1 MNTIRIK
8 VLLCAVAFLSFT
20 QQSYSQCCAV
30 GGGSPLAGDVSQGV
44 LKQNQFE
51 ISSNFQY
58 VKTTKFLTGD
68 QVSTNF
74 LDQYSSQY
82 LFTRLAYGFSERFT
96 FSLESGYW
104 LDKTQVGLQARDSYG
119 SSGFG
124 DLILFPRYN
133 VVKGTTKNKF
143 KELTIGLGYKI
154 PIGKYNDSIGILE
167 PFSGET
173 FYSNKPPAVQASS
186 GAQDILFTLLYSG
199 GIPSSKLI
207 LSANVTY
214 ILKGWNPL
222 GEKLGDYASF
232 GLFLGR
238 PFFDKMSTAIQL
250 KGEWIGKMQINPDIL
265 MYTFHNFD
273 PESTGSRKVFVGP
286 QVSYLF
292 KNRFTV
298 FAQSEI
304 PVYQYVNGTQIASQ
318 AQFTFGLTY
327 RFMMKQSVAV
337 LNPAVPVP

>member
-1 MNTIRIK
+1 MNNIRIK
-8 VLLCAVAFLSFT
+8 ALLCAIVFLSFMT
-20 QQSYSQCCAV
+20 ESFSQCCAV

-44 LKQNQFE
+44 LKENQFE
-51 ISSNFQY
+51 ISSNFQF
-58 VKTTKFLTGD
+58 VKTTKFLTND
-68 QVSTNF
+68 ELSKNF
-74 LDQYSSQY
+74 LDEYSSQY
-82 LFTRLAYGFSERFT
+82 LFTRVAYGLSNRLT

-104 LDKTQVGLQARDSYG
+104 IDKTQVGLQARDSYG

-124 DLILFPRYN
+124 DLILFPKYN
-133 VVKGTTKNKF
+133 VVKGTTKNRF
-143 KELTIGLGYKI
+143 KELTIGIGYKI
-154 PIGKYNDSIGILE
+154 PIGSYHDSIGILE

-199 GIPSSKLI
+199 GIPSSKLT

-222 GEKLGDYASF
+222 GEKLGNYASF

-238 PFFDKMSTAIQL
+238 PFFDKLSAAIQL

-265 MYTFHNFD
+265 MFTFHNFD
-273 PESTGSRKVFVGP
+273 PESTGSKKVFVAP
-286 QVSYLF
+286 QVSYLI

-298 FAQSEI
+298 FTQAEI

-318 AQFTFGLTY
+318 TQFTFGLTY
-327 RFMMKQSVAV
+327 RFMMQQSVAA